1 MVTVLIVDDEQRIG
15 ALIAQL
21 IHFDELG
28 LELLGIYDDSQKAL
42 EAILSARPDIVI
54 SDIKMPEID
63 GIGIVRRTQE
73 AGSFPHFIFISGF
86 REFEYAHSAL
96 KYGVEEYLLKPV
108 SESELNEA
116 LKRIQTVSRKKQ
128 IAEAHTEQI
137 RQEAERGRLYTGL
150 NLIRLLEKADSDVD
164 WRELNRAYRINV
176 AEGLFLAFS
185 IRFDHA
191 ENGKRY
197 DVQDQIIA
205 HNTVTM
211 AEERLKPY
219 VLNQF
224 YTTEN
229 NELVLGLLN
238 LREEALKK
246 VTEGLHAVFSGV
258 RQSTAGFPEYIVTMA
273 LGDAVPLEAPRDS
286 ISVCRRRMKQ
296 RIVLGNDRIIEN
308 TKYKNIVE
316 RVSQYPKEKAILKN
330 AAESLNAEMVAFAW
344 EEMLKKLSEDDDAD
358 PSSYYSL
365 AADFLEY
372 FCHCLDLLPPG
383 DNDRLDE
390 CWTISQLSEAVTS
403 ITGGYIEER
412 KKELKQQTTRPI
424 RIALDYIEENYGK
437 KITLEEIAEI
447 IHMNSSYFS
456 TVFKKE
462 TGENFQNYLTNV
474 RMEKAKELLRTTN
487 DTMMSIA
494 EQVGFFDTRYFSQ
507 VFARIVG
514 VKPSVYRR
522 MYS

>member
-1 MVTVLIVDDEQRIG
+1 MTVLIVDDEQRIG

-21 IHFDELG
+21 IHFDDLG
-28 LELLGIYDDSQKAL
+28 LELLGIYDDSRKAL
-42 EAILSARPDIVI
+42 EAILSSRPDIVI

-63 GIGIVRRTQE
+63 GIGLVRGTQE
-73 AGSFPHFIFISGF
+73 AGFFPHFIFISGF

-108 SESELNEA
+108 SESELNA
-116 LKRIQTVSRKKQ
+116 SLTRIQTISRKKQ

-137 RQEAERGRLYTGL
+137 RREAERGRLYTGL
-150 NLIRLLEKADSDVD
+150 NLIKLLEKADSAVD
-164 WRELNRAYRINV
+164 WLELDRAYRIEV
-176 AEGLFLAFS
+176 SEGAFLAFAV
-185 IRFDHA
+185 RFDHV
-191 ENGKRY
+191 ENGRQY
-197 DVQDQIIA
+197 DVQDQIVA
-205 HNTVTM
+205 HNTMTM
-211 AEERLKPY
+211 AEDHLRPY

-229 NELVLGLLN
+229 NVLILGLLN
-238 LREEALKK
+238 LREEALKR
-246 VTEGLHAVFSGV
+246 VTEELHAVFSDI
-258 RQSTAGFPEYIVTMA
+258 RQSIAGFPEYIVTMA
-273 LGDAVPLEAPRDS
+273 LGDAAPLDTPRDS
-286 ISVCRRRMKQ
+286 ISACRCRMKQ
-296 RIVLGNDRIIEN
+296 RILLGNDRIIEN
-308 TKYKNIVE
+308 TKCKGVVD
-316 RVSQYPKEKAILKN
+316 RVSQYPREKAILKN
-330 AAESLNAEMVAFAW
+330 ASESLNAEMTAFAW
-344 EEMLKKLSEDDDAD
+344 SEMLNRLSEDDGAD

-365 AADFLEY
+365 AVDFLEY
-372 FCHCLDLLPPG
+372 FCHCLDLLPPDDG
-383 DNDRLDE
+383 DTLDQ
-390 CWTISQLSEAVTS
+390 CWSVSQLSGAVTR
-403 ITGGYIEER
+403 ITEEYIEER

-507 VFARIVG
+507 VFARTVG